1 MSKTSIFDLGPE
13 RLNRLLSIGKE
24 ELDASDDPKVEPSA
38 PTSSDGKRI
47 IEQPGSWIGRY
58 KLLRMLGEG
67 GMGVVYLAEQE
78 YPIRRQVA
86 VKVIKPGMDSK
97 RVVSRFESER
107 QALALLDHPNIAH
120 VYDAGTTQLGRPYF
134 VMEYVKGLPITEYCD
149 QHKLTIEDR
158 LGLFIQI
165 CQAVQH
171 AHQKGIIHRDIK
183 PSNILVSAE
192 DDKTI
197 PKIIDFGV
205 AKAIGRPLIDQTVFT
220 EDSQLLGTPEYMSPE
235 QADMS
240 SEDIDTRSDVYSLGV
255 LLYVLLIGVL
265 PFESEMLRKGGIEQ
279 VRRTI
284 RETDPK
290 TPSTRLSSLGE
301 EATKVAES
309 RRTEIGTLT
318 RRLHN
323 ELEWIPLKAMRKER
337 SERYRSVAELADDV
351 ENYLNGNPLIAVPPR
366 TMYRLKKFVRRN
378 RSLVTGIAAVLIVL
392 LAGIVVSTIFAIGQ
406 ARARAEAEQ
415 AREKETIARTQA
427 EQAEKVAQEQR
438 DEADKQRSL
447 AEQQAEEYRRSLYV
461 NRINLAEKYCL
472 EDNMILVH
480 KLLMACP
487 NDLRGWEWYYL
498 WRISDQARMTLRG
511 HRRPVFSVA
520 FSHDAGRIVSGSWDN
535 TLKVWDAHGGSE
547 LMTLR
552 GHEDRVFA
560 VAFSPD
566 DSRIVSGSVDK
577 TLKVWDANNGSELM
591 TLRGHEGF
599 VSSVA
604 FSQDGRR
611 IVSGSE
617 DTTSKVWDTDNGNE
631 LTTLRGHEQ
640 GVNAVAFSPD
650 GKLIVSGG
658 GNWFNPVDNTLKVWD
673 ANNGNELMTLEGH
686 EEEVH
691 SVAFSPDCSR
701 IVSSSSDNTLKVWDA
716 NNGSELMTLRRHKD
730 RVFGVAFGPYGRR
743 IVSGSMDNTVKVWDA
758 DSGSEL
764 MTLRGHEGYVRSVA
778 FSPDDSL
785 IVSGSGDNTLKV
797 WDTDSDS
804 EVMTLR
810 GHEGVVSSVAF
821 SLDDGRIV
829 SGSVDKTLKVWD
841 ANNGSE
847 LMTLRGHEGFVSS
860 VAFSQDGSRIIS
872 GSGGWDNTI
881 IGGDNTLKVWDANNG
896 NELMTLR
903 GHEGGINS
911 VAFSSDDRRI
921 VSGSG
926 DKTLKVWDADSG
938 SELMIFQ
945 GHGGYISSVA
955 FSLDGKQIVSSS
967 WDGTV
972 KVWDAENSGIPMTLK
987 GHEDGVHSVAF
998 SSDGR
1003 RIVSGSWDCT
1013 LKVWD
1018 ADSGSELTT
1027 LRGHESVVLSAAFSP
1042 DGRRIASGSGDMT
1055 VKVWDA
1061 DSGGELIT
1069 LRGHE
1074 GRIESVAFSSDGWR
1088 IVSGSTDGSVKVWG
1102 TADPKKIT
1110 ADVD

>member
-1 MSKTSIFDLGPE
+1 VCEEGFTFGAEPQYIDKLILLGLE
-13 RLNRLLSIGKE
+13 DSE
-24 ELDASDDPKVEPSA
+24 EGPSG
-38 PTSSDGKRI
+38 PN
-47 IEQPGSWIGRY
+47 IEHPGGRIGRY
-58 KLLRMLGEG
+58 KLLRILGEG
-67 GMGVVYLAEQE
+67 GMGLVYLAQQIQ
-78 YPIRRQVA
+78 PVRRQVA
-86 VKVIKPGMDSK
+86 LKIIKPGMDSK
-97 RVVSRFESER
+97 RVIARFEAER

-120 VYDAGTTQLGRPYF
+120 VHDAGTTQLGRPYF

-149 QHKLTIEDR
+149 QHKLSIEDR
-158 LGLFIQI
+158 LSLFIQI

-192 DDKTI
+192 DDQTI

-205 AKAIGRPLIDQTVFT
+205 AKAIGRPLIDQKVVT

-235 QADMS
+235 QVDMS

-265 PFESEMLRKGGIEQ
+265 PFESEILRKGGIEQ
-279 VRRTI
+279 ARRTI
-284 RETDPK
+284 RETDPR
-290 TPSTRLSSLGE
+290 TPSNRLSSLGE

-309 RRTEIGTLT
+309 RRTEIGTLS
-318 RRLHN
+318 RRLHM

-366 TMYRLKKFVRRN
+366 SVYRLRKFVHRN
-378 RSLVTGIAAVLIVL
+378 RALVTGIAAVLIVL

-406 ARARAEAEQ
+406 ARARDEAEQ

-427 EQAEKVAQEQR
+427 ERAEEVAQEQR

-472 EDNMILVH
+472 ENNMILVH
-480 KLLMACP
+480 KLLTACP

-511 HRRPVFSVA
+511 HRGPVFSIAV
-520 FSHDAGRIVSGSWDN
+520 SPDGGRIVSGSWDN
-535 TLKVWDAHGGSE
+535 TLKVWDVHNGSA

-566 DSRIVSGSVDK
+566 GGRIVSGSLDN

-591 TLRGHEGF
+591 TLKGHEAS
-599 VSSVA
+599 VRSVA
-604 FSQDGRR
+604 ISPDGRR

-617 DTTSKVWDTDNGNE
+617 DTTIRVWDTGNGNE
-631 LTTLRGHEQ
+631 LMTLRGHEQ
-640 GVNAVAFSPD
+640 GVNAVAVSPD
-650 GKLIVSGG
+650 GGLIVSGG

-673 ANNGNELMTLEGH
+673 ANKGNELMTLKGH
-686 EEEVH
+686 EEEVL
-691 SVAFSPDCSR
+691 SVGFSPDCSR
-701 IVSSSSDNTLKVWDA
+701 IVSGSSDHTVKIWDA
-716 NNGSELMTLRRHKD
+716 DNASELMTLRGHED
-730 RVFGVAFGPYGRR
+730 RVCSVAFSRDGRR
-743 IVSGSMDNTVKVWDA
+743 IVSGSMDNTLKVWDV

-764 MTLRGHEGYVRSVA
+764 MVFRGHEGYVRSVA
-778 FSPDDSL
+778 FCPDESL
-785 IVSGSGDNTLKV
+785 LVSGSGDNTLKV
-797 WDTDSDS
+797 WDTNGDT

-821 SLDDGRIV
+821 SPDDSRIV
-829 SGSVDKTLKVWD
+829 SGGVDKTLKVWD
-841 ANNGSE
+841 ANSGCE
-847 LMTLRGHEGFVSS
+847 LMTLRGHEGVVSS
-860 VAFSQDGSRIIS
+860 VTFSQDGRRIVS

-896 NELMTLR
+896 SELMTLR
-903 GHEGGINS
+903 GHEGGVNS
-911 VAFSSDDRRI
+911 VAFSPDGKRI

-926 DKTLKVWDADSG
+926 DRNLKVWDVDSG
-938 SELMIFQ
+938 SERMTFQ
-945 GHGGYISSVA
+945 GHGGYVSSVA
-955 FSLDGKQIVSSS
+955 VSLDGRRVVSSS

-972 KVWDAENSGIPMTLK
+972 KVWDAENGGNLITLR
-987 GHEDGVHSVAF
+987 GHKDGVHSATF

-1013 LKVWD
+1013 LKIWD
-1018 ADSGSELTT
+1018 ADSSSELMT
-1027 LRGHESVVLSAAFSP
+1027 LRGHETVVLAAAFSP
-1042 DGRRIASGSGDMT
+1042 CGRRIVSGSGDMT
-1055 VKVWDA
+1055 VKVWDTE
-1061 DSGGELIT
+1061 SGGELLT

-1074 GRIESVAFSSDGWR
+1074 GRILSVAFSSDGWR
-1088 IVSGSTDGSVKVWG
+1088 IVSGSTDGTVKVWG
-1102 TADPKKIT
+1102 TADSEEVI
-1110 ADVD
+1110 AEID